1 MNDWEL
7 GAEKLKH
14 LLDLAQSAETDFE
27 RASVFSAAAAL
38 EKMFDADT
46 DERMGN
52 RQFDGYAMEKVSS
65 ACWCIRAIVGYD
77 IDNGHNARQLAVFA
91 LGDISILNKV
101 IRDTAAIA

>member
-27 RASVFSAAAAL
+27 RAAVFAATAAL

-46 DERMGN
+46 DERMGD
-52 RQFDGYAMEKVSS
+52 RQLDGYAMEKVGN

-77 IDNGHNARQLAVFA
+77 IDNGHDARQLAVFA
-91 LGDISILNKV
+91 LGDISTLNGV
-101 IRDTAAIA
+101 LRDTATA